1 MIVAARRRNSDSS
14 DNGNDTNCTRSRTS
28 GMKLKQKI
36 KGKRNRNEQG
46 AEGATKTSKLGSR
59 EPSGSLQIIVPYL
72 RQFTFDLTGRSTDV
86 VAFVTVC
93 ENLLSNRTKMPIP
106 KKSKEDANKEAYS
119 IDASQEAKSFLEKIM
134 GDVSKSSA
142 TKQIIIGTSS
152 GWVTGFVT
160 MKIGKVA
167 ACAIGGGIIML
178 QIAAHQ
184 GYIKIN
190 WDKIMSKAEKITD
203 KVEEKIT
210 GEGPNFMDKAER
222 FVDKKLDKAERLLKQ
237 GKTYTRRWYHML
249 TGGNDSFQPTEF
261 HFFLVSYV
269 AGVAIGIATAN

>member
-1 MIVAARRRNSDSS
+1 
-14 DNGNDTNCTRSRTS
+14 
-28 GMKLKQKI
+28 
-36 KGKRNRNEQG
+36 
-46 AEGATKTSKLGSR
+46 
-59 EPSGSLQIIVPYL
+59 
-72 RQFTFDLTGRSTDV
+72 
-86 VAFVTVC
+86 
-93 ENLLSNRTKMPIP
+93 MPIP

-142 TKQIIIGTSS
+142 TKQIIIGSTS

-167 ACAIGGGIIML
+167 ACAVGGGIIML

-210 GEGPNFMDKAER
+210 GEGPNFMDKYNFLNIVFLLLFAGRDIVEEELIHCHEFSWRFLYRSMLILPTPLRCNAESLMNIIAFQAER
-222 FVDKKLDKAERLLKQ
+222 FVDRKLDKAERLLKQ
-237 GKTYTRRWYHML
+237 GKTCTRRWYHML
-249 TGGNDSFQPTEF
+249 TGGDDSFQPTEF